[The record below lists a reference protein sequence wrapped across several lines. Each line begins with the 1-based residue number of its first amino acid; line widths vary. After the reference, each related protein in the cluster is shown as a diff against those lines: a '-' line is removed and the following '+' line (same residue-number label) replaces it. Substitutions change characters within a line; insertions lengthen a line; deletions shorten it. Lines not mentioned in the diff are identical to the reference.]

1 MGATRRREA
10 AWCGL
15 CHFWRLRD
23 GSQAVRGL
31 QVEADPTGWT
41 GAHRPQR
48 TAGTWAGCQTVREV
62 ITKSLGGGLG
72 LFPLGV
78 AFGMMVIQA
87 GMPWWMAPLL
97 SIVVYAGSMEM
108 LLVGLLAQATP
119 VLTIAV
125 TTLLV
130 NSRHLFY
137 AFTFPLQ
144 LVRHP
149 LALAYSVYALTD
161 ETFAIVCGA
170 PREWTQRSLVT
181 LQVLLQ
187 GYWVVG
193 GLLGTLCAM
202 VLPPPVEGLEFALAA
217 LFIVLA
223 LDAARTREE
232 IPSVVLA
239 VASLG
244 VGLIAVPRA
253 ALLTALG
260 VFTIALLLRHVA
272 GRRGADA

>member
-1 MGATRRREA
+1 MGRVS
-10 AWCGL
+10 
-15 CHFWRLRD
+15 D
-23 GSQAVRGL
+23 
-31 QVEADPTGWT
+31 
-41 GAHRPQR
+41 
-48 TAGTWAGCQTVREV
+48 VREV

-97 SIVVYAGSMEM
+97 SIVVYAGSMEV
-108 LLVGLLAQATP
+108 LLVGLLAQVTP

-137 AFTFPLQ
+137 AFTFPLR

-149 LALAYSVYALTD
+149 LARAYSVYALTD
-161 ETFAIVCGA
+161 ETYSIVSGA
-170 PREWTQRSLVT
+170 PHGWNQRRLVI
-181 LQVLLQ
+181 LQALLQ

-193 GLLGTLCAM
+193 GLLGTLVATL
-202 VLPPPVEGLEFALAA
+202 LPRPVEGLEFALVA

-223 LDAARTREE
+223 LDAARTGKEL
-232 IPSVVLA
+232 PSVVLA
-239 VASLG
+239 VASLC

-260 VFTIALLLRHVA
+260 AFTIALLRHVA
-272 GRRGADA
+272 RRRGADA